1 MMNYGK
7 RRAILFGNV
16 TERLMTN
23 CWTALKAGGTG
34 EPAAPYP
41 ARFLGALPPNLLAL
55 FPSEDTGSPECSMPC
70 GGQEAGPPAEPRN
83 LAEPAREKDE
93 TQVRRGVSYHG
104 ALMVLVSHLCLPQ
117 THKAEMLFSIFCGL

>member
-1 MMNYGK
+1 MMNYKK

-16 TERLMTN
+16 TERLVT

-70 GGQEAGPPAEPRN
+70 GGQEAGPPAEPRS
-83 LAEPAREKDE
+83 LVEPARENDE
-93 TQVRRGVSYHG
+93 TQVRRGVSYHR
-104 ALMVLVSHLCLPQ
+104 ALMVLVSHLCLPK
-117 THKAEMLFSIFCGL
+117 THKAEMLFYIFCGL